1 MRQAAAGRTGQE
13 QAAWVPAARPPR
25 PQPRACPEKQAR
37 PAAGGAALREV
48 HANLRDPQGFLE
60 EPRRAPAC
68 PCRSSCSRRGL
79 QGRPER
85 TSRGF
90 GKVGP
95 ISAPGCIPKLFSVS
109 CPLHASS
116 ESRPTSACMLSAEVR
131 TGESWSESRRASR
144 LKKDGT

>member
-25 PQPRACPEKQAR
+25 PQPGPAPRSRHGR
-37 PAAGGAALREV
+37 P
-48 HANLRDPQGFLE
+48 QE
-60 EPRRAPAC
+60 EPLSGKCMRISGTPRASSRNPGGHPPTQPPAC

-79 QGRPER
+79 QDRPER
-85 TSRGF
+85 TSHGF

-116 ESRPTSACMLSAEVR
+116 ESRPTSACMLSAQVR
-131 TGESWSESRRASR
+131 TGELE
-144 LKKDGT
+144 